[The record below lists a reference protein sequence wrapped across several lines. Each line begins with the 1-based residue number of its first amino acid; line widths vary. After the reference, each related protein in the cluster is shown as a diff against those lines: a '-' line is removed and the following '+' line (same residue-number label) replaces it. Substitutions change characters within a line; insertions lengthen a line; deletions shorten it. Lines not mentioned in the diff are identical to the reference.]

1 MWQTT
6 VSCTQCEQLTIFVES
21 DHSIKTVQELPNTYD
36 RQEEKYSWRFHEFM
50 GYALVPRLMD
60 GTRGGIDLYLCID
73 EDDLDDI
80 DVRGYAERFLRERIL
95 PTWKNVRMTGISDPM
110 LATARGVKCRKLRHH
125 VVEETR

>member
-21 DHSIKTVQELPNTYD
+21 AQTIKTVQELPNTYD

-50 GYALVPRLMD
+50 GYALVPRSID
-60 GTRGGIDLYLCID
+60 GRRGVIDLYLCID

-80 DVRGYAERFLRERIL
+80 DVRGYAEKFLREKIF
-95 PTWKNVRMTGISDPM
+95 PSWKNVTVLSITDPM
-110 LATARGVKCRKLRHH
+110 LANAQGVTCRKLRHH
-125 VVEETR
+125 VAEETR